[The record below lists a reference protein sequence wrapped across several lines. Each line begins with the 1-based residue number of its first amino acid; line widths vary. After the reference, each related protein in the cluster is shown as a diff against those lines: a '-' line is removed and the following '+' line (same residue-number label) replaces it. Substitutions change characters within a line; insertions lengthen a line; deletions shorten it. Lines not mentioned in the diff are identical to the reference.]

1 LNSSAIPKIKQELK
15 LEQKFHKYMIN
26 KNMSINTANSY
37 KSSINSISKDYSK
50 KTNQN
55 IDIYQILEQGTINE
69 IAQKYSQEG
78 KYAIAGNNGRATWR
92 NAIAKYSKFFASRG
106 NINN

>member
-1 LNSSAIPKIKQELK
+1 
-15 LEQKFHKYMIN
+15 MIN

-69 IAQKYSQEG
+69 IAQKYSTNGE
-78 KYAIAGNNGRATWR
+78 YAIAGYKENGTWR
-92 NAIAKYSKFFASRG
+92 NSIARYSEFFASR
-106 NINN
+106 IE